1 MELFPLH
8 DNPMV
13 SQFAD
18 SRTRGLDNS

>member
-1 MELFPLH
+1 MELYPLH
-8 DNPMV
+8 GNSMV

>member
-8 DNPMV
+8 GNSMV

-18 SRTRGLDNS
+18 SRIRGLDNS